1 MEALAGT
8 GTWLDG
14 KRFGGNV
21 SEAEL
26 GKWIEGLG

>member
-14 KRFGGNV
+14 QRFDGNV
-21 SEAEL
+21 SEANL
-26 GKWIEGLG
+26 QSWIEGLM